1 MTRKLPTD
9 AQVTGMVRKDIERTL
24 TLTDTINGKVPLGG
38 SLGKKVGKSIN
49 TTAEFDQFIKDIDF
63 LIRNYTKAG
72 KSAQFSI
79 QRLKGTVANL
89 RKRK

>member
-1 MTRKLPTD
+1 MTKKMPTD

-24 TLTDTINGKVPLGG
+24 TLTDTINGKKPLGG
-38 SLGKKVGKSIN
+38 TLGKKAKPIN
-49 TTAEFDQFIKDIDF
+49 TTPDFDQFIKDVDF

-79 QRLKGTVANL
+79 QRMKGTVADL
-89 RKRK
+89 RKKK